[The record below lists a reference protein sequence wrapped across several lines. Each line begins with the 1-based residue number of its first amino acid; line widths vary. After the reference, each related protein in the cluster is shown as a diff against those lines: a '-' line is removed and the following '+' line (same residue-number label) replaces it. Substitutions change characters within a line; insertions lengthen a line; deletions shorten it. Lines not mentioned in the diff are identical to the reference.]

1 MHVPSS
7 FSISKSLVLSNSS
20 FIDVASIFIKFN
32 FFKKKK
38 TSAQSPNPASD
49 AFPLR
54 TDFLPL
60 CEFLAS
66 QIVLRCDEN
75 ANHPVI
81 DKFSSEILFV
91 AFIPTLDALGAW
103 GNHTAKLLYD
113 LRL

>member
-1 MHVPSS
+1 MNARGMN
-7 FSISKSLVLSNSS
+7 ISLSQC
-20 FIDVASIFIKFN
+20 